1 MLDAV
6 QTLRELIRINTANP
20 PGDEM
25 RLLSVL
31 RELLLPCGAQVAL
44 QPLAEGRRGNLVARL
59 PGRQS
64 GLAPLVLLS
73 HVDVVPANPAA
84 WTHPPFAAEVADGYI
99 YGRGAVD
106 TKQLTVMELCAFLAL
121 AGQTPPQR
129 DVYLVA
135 TGDEECGS
143 ALGLQSLLAGHV
155 ALGGREVSGRAIF
168 QGAQVI
174 SEGGGFP
181 VLAGQRVLY
190 LLETGQKGCGQITFH
205 FREAGGVYLMG
216 TGALRRASGLVQE
229 LHQLL
234 LPSRETA
241 TLQRF
246 ADALGAAHGC
256 RPQELPAHLSPMM
269 GSILTAMRH
278 NTITPTL
285 VQGENLRHVTV
296 TCDVRLLPDF
306 QEATLLEIVRA
317 LALEWGADVEIG
329 SLTAGYESDAG
340 EALPLLEACLRAEL
354 PPGEAEVALVP
365 FLSMGSSDGRYL
377 KGLAASVYGF
387 SPVLPWDMT
396 FEQAVRMVH
405 GIDERI
411 HRDSLDFGCRVLTRA
426 VRRLA
431 GAAEKEAL

>member
-6 QTLRELIRINTANP
+6 QTLRDLIRIDTANP

-25 RLLSVL
+25 RLLAVL
-31 RELLLPCGAQVAL
+31 RDILVSGGAQVAL
-44 QPLAEGRRGNLVARL
+44 QPLAHGRRGNLVARL
-59 PGRQS
+59 PGKQQ

-84 WTHPPFAAEVADGYI
+84 WTHPPFAAVVEDGYI

-106 TKQLTVMELCAFLAL
+106 TKQLTVMELSAFLAL
-121 AGQTPPQR
+121 GRHTPLER

-143 ALGLQSLLAGHV
+143 ALGLQSLLAGSV
-155 ALGGREVSGRAIF
+155 TLGGREIAGRTIF
-168 QGAQVI
+168 QDAQVI

-181 VLAGQRVLY
+181 VLAGKRVLY

-205 FREAGGVYLMG
+205 FREAGGVYLTG
-216 TGALRRASGLVQE
+216 TGALRRACGLVQA
-229 LHQLL
+229 LHQTE
-234 LPSRETA
+234 LPANDTA

-246 ADALGAAHGC
+246 ADVLSDAHAC
-256 RPQELPAHLSPMM
+256 RPDQLQARLSPMM
-269 GSILTAMRH
+269 GNILKAMRH
-278 NTITPTL
+278 NTLTPTL
-285 VQGENLRHVTV
+285 VQGKNLQHVSV
-296 TCDVRLLPDF
+296 VYDVRLLPGLR
-306 QEATLLEIVRA
+306 EAKLMETVNA
-317 LALEWGADVEIG
+317 LAGEWGADVEVG
-329 SLTAGYESDAG
+329 SLTAGYESDPG
-340 EALPLLEACLRAEL
+340 DALPLLEACLRAEL
-354 PPGEAEVALVP
+354 PPAQADVALVP

-377 KGLAASVYGF
+377 KGLAAGVYGF

-405 GIDERI
+405 GVDERI
-411 HRDSLDFGCRVLTRA
+411 HCDSLDFGCRVLTRA

-431 GAAEKEAL
+431 VAAEREAL